1 MEDLAKKYQGR
12 AQFLFIYGREAHADS
27 SQTLASFQAE
37 GHLFPDSLR
46 QTQDRTERAEYAA
59 YFRRQ
64 MKGGVRRILVDE
76 DGENNVQAKY
86 LAGVR
91 LLVLV
96 DRNQRIVLSSQYLPL
111 PLLDETLQRL
121 LQEGSPG
128 PPAGTGAS
136 GVSTPP

>member
-1 MEDLAKKYQGR
+1 
-12 AQFLFIYGREAHADS
+12 
-27 SQTLASFQAE
+27 
-37 GHLFPDSLR
+37 
-46 QTQDRTERAEYAA
+46 
-59 YFRRQ
+59 

-86 LAGVR
+86 VAGVR

-96 DRNQRIVLSSQYLPL
+96 DRNQRIVLSSTYLAL
-111 PLLDETLQRL
+111 PLLEEALQRL

-128 PPAGTGAS
+128 RPAGAGAS